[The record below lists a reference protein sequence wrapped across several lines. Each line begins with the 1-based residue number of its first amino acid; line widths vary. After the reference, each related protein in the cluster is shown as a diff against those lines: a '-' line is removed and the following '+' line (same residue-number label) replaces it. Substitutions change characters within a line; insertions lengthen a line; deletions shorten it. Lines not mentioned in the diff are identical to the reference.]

1 LELFQRLRNNPLAYS
16 GIGFVGADDAQDD
29 TAAMKVLFT

>member
-1 LELFQRLRNNPLAYS
+1 MNNPLTYA
-16 GIGFVGADDAQDD
+16 GIGFVGADYAQDD